1 MTGDDRPADP
11 PQTGVAPKSAAIVV
25 TDIEGSTGLSVRFG
39 DLSTREVIQRFFT
52 TAEGLVQTHGGQTVK
67 RLGDDGAMIL
77 FPDAERAFAFAT
89 ALQTSLADHPIVGGE
104 EPLRVR
110 IGVHMGSIQLS
121 DTSYGQ
127 DAFGAAVEMAARL
140 NRLAQPG
147 QIVLSASAVAAM
159 SEERRR
165 TLGPPERVALKGD
178 RTVDVNRVDV
188 TPR

>member
-1 MTGDDRPADP
+1 
-11 PQTGVAPKSAAIVV
+11 
-25 TDIEGSTGLSVRFG
+25 VRLG
-39 DLSTREVIQRFFT
+39 DLSTREVIERFFT
-52 TAEGLVQTHGGQTVK
+52 TADSLVQAHGGHTVK

-77 FPDAERAFAFAT
+77 FPDADQALAFAT
-89 ALQTSLADHPIVGGE
+89 ALHTSLADQPIVGGP

-110 IGVHMGSIQLS
+110 VGVHMGSIQLS
-121 DTSYGQ
+121 DTSYGR

-165 TLGPPERVALKGD
+165 TLGPPERVVLKGD
-178 RTVDVNRVDV
+178 RTVDVSRVDV